1 GLGPPAD
8 VEPLELPFRD
18 GDVVVGFAGRLVE
31 EKGWRVLAAALRSL
45 PDEFKL
51 AVAGDGPGLDGLQ
64 AELPGRVHYAG
75 LLPKRE
81 LWAFYAALDSLA
93 VPSLTTPR
101 WKEQLG
107 GTLLD
112 GLAMGVPVVASAS
125 GGLPDAMGAA
135 GILVPEGDAHAL
147 AGALRRLRDDEALR
161 ERLSRA
167 GRKRFNREFAIPAY
181 AGKIA

>member
-1 GLGPPAD
+1 M
-8 VEPLELPFRD
+8 
-18 GDVVVGFAGRLVE
+18 
-31 EKGWRVLAAALRSL
+31 LAEALRSL

-51 AVAGDGPGLDGLQ
+51 AVAGDGPGLEGLR

-75 LLPKRE
+75 LLPKDE
-81 LWAFYAALDSLA
+81 LWGFYAALDCLA

-125 GGLPDAMGAA
+125 GGLPDAMGEA
-135 GILVPEGDAHAL
+135 GILVPEGDAAAL
-147 AGALRRLRDDEALR
+147 AGALRRLREDEALR
-161 ERLSRA
+161 ERLARA
-167 GRKRFNREFAIPAY
+167 RPRALSPRVRDPRLRSQDRGRARASAATTLRPCQQTVCILDR
-181 AGKIA
+181 